1 MTNSRLMNIV
11 LSLAL
16 VIMVGWLLVIGKGI
30 LLPVVTAVISVYILT
45 SCVAAMRRQPLVG
58 RLPIWVLRLIVLAG
72 FTVFLVALVLV
83 VTVTVDQLL
92 ELAPVYQENLEA
104 LLARLTGF
112 FGVRTNPTWEEIRDA
127 TVGRMDMRSLL
138 GALLASLTSFGGSV
152 FLVVVYAGFLFGER
166 ASFRGKLDAA
176 FPKGQAAQTREVIAD
191 INTRIGEYLAVKTLI
206 NVVLGCA
213 SYLILWAMDVDF
225 ALFWAVMIGMMNY
238 IPYVGS
244 MIGVAFPV
252 ILSLAQFGS
261 VYTSVLL
268 AALLTSAQMLVG
280 NVLEPRL
287 IGRQLNL
294 SPFVVLVA
302 LSVWAA
308 LWGIPGAI
316 LAIPM
321 TSMITIICAAFPA
334 TRFVAVLL
342 SEKVDAP
349 GDGVEDQRVA

>member
-1 MTNSRLMNIV
+1 M
-11 LSLAL
+11 
-16 VIMVGWLLVIGKGI
+16 
-30 LLPVVTAVISVYILT
+30 
-45 SCVAAMRRQPLVG
+45 
-58 RLPIWVLRLIVLAG
+58 LRLIVLAG
-72 FTVFLVALVLV
+72 FTIFLVALVLV

-166 ASFRGKLDAA
+166 ASFPGKLHAA

-261 VYTSVLL
+261 VYTSILL